1 MKSADNSFDKH
12 RIRATASSVIS
23 AVARMLALAH
33 AAISLTPKW
42 QHFALPFGSLLLC
55 R

>member
-1 MKSADNSFDKH
+1 M
-12 RIRATASSVIS
+12 
-23 AVARMLALAH
+23 LAH
-33 AAISLTPKW
+33 AYAAIMPTQKW

>member
-1 MKSADNSFDKH
+1 
-12 RIRATASSVIS
+12 
-23 AVARMLALAH
+23 MLALAH

>member
-1 MKSADNSFDKH
+1 
-12 RIRATASSVIS
+12 
-23 AVARMLALAH
+23 MLVHAY
-33 AAISLTPKW
+33 AAILLTPKW

>member
-1 MKSADNSFDKH
+1 LALTGQS
-12 RIRATASSVIS
+12 IRATASYVTS
-23 AVARMLALAH
+23 AVARMLVHAY
-33 AAISLTPKW
+33 AAILLTPKW